1 MIANEAP
8 TIDAPPASRAG
19 QRSCPICAE
28 ADPTLWLAAP
38 DRFHGRTKL
47 YQLLRCRS
55 CSMVWLD
62 APPSKSEMGAHYG
75 PDYDHTIST
84 AAQAP
89 EHWFGRRDE
98 LLRLKPGGGA
108 ILDLGCATGGFLS
121 TLKGPSWK
129 LSGIEMSEDAASE
142 ARDRCGAEVF
152 VGDILDAPFPPQ
164 SFDVITCFNVF
175 EHVYEPY
182 DVLVRVAD
190 WLKPGGIF
198 YTLMPNIDSAGA
210 RIFRSYWYAL
220 ELPRH
225 LSHFSPATLRK
236 VAQSAGLRE
245 VSLETWR
252 ELYFESSVRFVFD
265 DVAKRFGVSRLPMAQ
280 SVDKAS
286 LPWKVLRKIFR
297 MTLLQL
303 FTAAASLA
311 GDGETIAAV
320 FTKDGAP
327 RGVSA

>member
-8 TIDAPPASRAG
+8 IIDAPPAMSAGLRA
-19 QRSCPICAE
+19 CPICAE
-28 ADPTLWLAAP
+28 PDPILWLAAP
-38 DRFHGRTKL
+38 DRFHGRTKK

-62 APPSKSEMGAHYG
+62 APPSKSEMGMHYG
-75 PDYDHTIST
+75 SDYDRTIST

-121 TLKGPSWK
+121 TLKGPSWE
-129 LSGIEMSEDAASE
+129 LSGIEMSEDAASV
-142 ARDRCGAEVF
+142 ARSRCGAEVF

-175 EHVYEPY
+175 EHVYEPKE
-182 DVLVRVAD
+182 VLVKVAE

-252 ELYFESSVRFVFD
+252 ELYFEASARFVFD
-265 DVAKRFGVSRLPMAQ
+265 GVAKRFGVSRLPMAQ
-280 SVDKAS
+280 STDKAN

-320 FTKDGAP
+320 FTKDGTP